1 MERDLIKRAKQG
13 DQDAFLK
20 LMDSQMQTMYKLAW
34 TYLKNED
41 NVADIVQDTILTC
54 FEKLPTLRDEKYFK
68 TWMMKIVINHCK
80 NVLKKEKRIG
90 HMESLPEEAFV
101 EREYSNREWNE
112 MLDSLG
118 EKYRTI
124 LLLYYLE
131 NFNTREISQ
140 ILDMNESTVR
150 VRLKRG
156 RDKLVKEY
164 SFVSPAVSVL

>member
-1 MERDLIKRAKQG
+1 
-13 DQDAFLK
+13 
-20 LMDSQMQTMYKLAW
+20 
-34 TYLKNED
+34 
-41 NVADIVQDTILTC
+41 
-54 FEKLPTLRDEKYFK
+54 
-68 TWMMKIVINHCK
+68 
-80 NVLKKEKRIG
+80 
-90 HMESLPEEAFV
+90 MESLPEEAFV

>member
-1 MERDLIKRAKQG
+1 
-13 DQDAFLK
+13 
-20 LMDSQMQTMYKLAW
+20 
-34 TYLKNED
+34 
-41 NVADIVQDTILTC
+41 
-54 FEKLPTLRDEKYFK
+54 
-68 TWMMKIVINHCK
+68 
-80 NVLKKEKRIG
+80 
-90 HMESLPEEAFV
+90 MESLPEEAFV

-150 VRLKRG
+150 IRLKRG
-156 RDKLVKEY
+156 RDKLIRECDT
-164 SFVSPAVSVL
+164 